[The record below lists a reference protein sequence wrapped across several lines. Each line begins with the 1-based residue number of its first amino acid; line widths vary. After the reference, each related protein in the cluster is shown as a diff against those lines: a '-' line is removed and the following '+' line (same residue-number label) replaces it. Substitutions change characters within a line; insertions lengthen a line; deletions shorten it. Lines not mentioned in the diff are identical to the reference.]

1 MLKIDLSASD
11 MSETCGGEAIENRKI
26 AQDVAVNGSLGFL
39 LQGSNI
45 SVYPGGEEVP
55 VSTAAEAASN

>member
-1 MLKIDLSASD
+1 M
-11 MSETCGGEAIENRKI
+11 AI
-26 AQDVAVNGSLGFL
+26 NGTLGFL

-55 VSTAAEAASN
+55 VSTAAKLLEIKLMLKILSILYYLF